1 MQFVMVIQLV
11 CNYDMAFFDNSQWF
25 VQLPASSAVKIIS
38 FALFRCFIYTP
49 GTKNAAIGTLFCND
63 L

>member
-25 VQLPASSAVKIIS
+25 VQLPAFIHLVQKMQPLGLY
-38 FALFRCFIYTP
+38 FAMIY
-49 GTKNAAIGTLFCND
+49 KNLE
-63 L
+63 